1 MTGAHELDEANQSNP
16 PGIVRVDRR
25 VRRHAQYVD
34 AVMRQVYA
42 ATSWDNRIA
51 KIEMAVWDAV
61 EVDRAENELLRSALE
76 VIARH
81 FSSDWPERCQSNV
94 LTARA
99 ALTPNVAD
107 KRHGTVLRD
116 GSA

>member
-1 MTGAHELDEANQSNP
+1 MTLTSASN
-16 PGIVRVDRR
+16 VRR

-61 EVDRAENELLRSALE
+61 EVDRAENERLRSALE

-99 ALTPNVAD
+99 ALTPNVEVEALAEG
-107 KRHGTVLRD
+107 KSPRTTG
-116 GSA
+116 